1 MPPREP
7 AGQPPTAFRANNVN
21 WPLVSL
27 SIELSPNFAGIY
39 LPTVCQRKEASWV
52 KRIFMKVEKGVNG
65 SGDEAVVQEPDRP
78 RWVCALAA
86 LENIGSL
93 YGSKNLKMRR
103 RGR

>member
-1 MPPREP
+1 
-7 AGQPPTAFRANNVN
+7 
-21 WPLVSL
+21 
-27 SIELSPNFAGIY
+27 
-39 LPTVCQRKEASWV
+39 V